1 VSAFNAGTFCSYTCR
16 LESGLCILQLWTL
29 FKCNLKNW
37 HTPLGTVTK
46 ILVFLCLRIQVRSS
60 QYGRDRLTRSNV
72 AMLRCICFFLNF
84 KETRP
89 PFWDH
94 YAKLMYYCFDW
105 MVAVFT
111 SLTVLVL
118 CDGNSGSNGVL
129 TENQLMTAIKSLC
142 SLVNHTNDKVV
153 CSKVFRC
160 LAFQSLPRSII
171 SSQVSLCNLGLEKTE
186 ICILNWISGF
196 ILDSF
201 SYFLV

>member
-1 VSAFNAGTFCSYTCR
+1 
-16 LESGLCILQLWTL
+16 
-29 FKCNLKNW
+29 
-37 HTPLGTVTK
+37 
-46 ILVFLCLRIQVRSS
+46 
-60 QYGRDRLTRSNV
+60 
-72 AMLRCICFFLNF
+72 
-84 KETRP
+84 
-89 PFWDH
+89 
-94 YAKLMYYCFDW
+94 

-186 ICILNWISGF
+186 ICILN
-196 ILDSF
+196 
-201 SYFLV
+201 